1 MCLVDTAASQKSADV
16 DMQMGGD
23 ASSGVYQ
30 PVYVSAVEHPQHF
43 WMQVLSERSTQ
54 LDGLITEMTAFYET
68 QV

>member
-1 MCLVDTAASQKSADV
+1 MSLETATNQKSADV
-16 DMQMGGD
+16 DTEAGGD
-23 ASSGVYQ
+23 ALLSNGYR

-54 LDGLITEMTAFYET
+54 LDSLMTEMTAFYET